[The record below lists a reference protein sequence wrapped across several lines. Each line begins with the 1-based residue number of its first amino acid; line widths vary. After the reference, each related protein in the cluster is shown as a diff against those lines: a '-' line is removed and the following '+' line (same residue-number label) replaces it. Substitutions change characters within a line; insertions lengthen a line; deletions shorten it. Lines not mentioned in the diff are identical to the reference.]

1 MLTDEH
7 ILILSEGGDPS
18 AESEENLSLANMRAF
33 RPNISHIPSIFLT
46 PQEQLICYFPNEQV
60 AISL

>member
-1 MLTDEH
+1 
-7 ILILSEGGDPS
+7 
-18 AESEENLSLANMRAF
+18 MRAF